1 MKKLTI
7 ILCLLVT
14 QTALSQSVYYSNIYG
29 AERGQNTRRNIDTCL
44 LRVTYD
50 FAHHKDTIGGKRF
63 YDRTC
68 LEVGESVSKFYS
80 AYAAMCDSLQ
90 YTFNS
95 SAAATAG
102 GFYQSTIVI
111 QDSMSMEYVDYYFN
125 YPEKGSVQ
133 KTRRIIKAN
142 FYYDEPIQNP
152 VWEIASDTINVLG
165 YQCQKAITKY
175 YGRNWEAWFTF
186 DIPYQMGPW
195 KLHGLP
201 GTVLK
206 ASTTDKLFDYTA
218 IAIETPKKAHIYHYN
233 ERFVKSNRKQMRKY
247 EELMYTDPVGLRLS
261 FGSYII
267 VNYPEGSKPM
277 AAGSVTLP
285 YQPSLELE

>member
-1 MKKLTI
+1 MPLQIYIIMKKLILIALFISVPLFCVAQSGTQGQPREIKTHTTI
-7 ILCLLVT
+7 DDCLVRV
-14 QTALSQSVYYSNIYG
+14 SYKHVYN
-29 AERGQNTRRNIDTCL
+29 EDTTMHRPL
-44 LRVTYD
+44 TDYMRLD
-50 FAHHKDTIGGKRF
+50 IGKN
-63 YDRTC
+63 YT
-68 LEVGESVSKFYS
+68 KFYS
-80 AYAAMCDSLQ
+80 NLYLISDSVKSKLIEKQ
-90 YTFNS
+90 PYIEGQRQTS
-95 SAAATAG
+95 S
-102 GFYQSTIVI
+102 
-111 QDSMSMEYVDYYFN
+111 DYYFN
-125 YPEKGSVQ
+125 YPDKGNL
-133 KTRRIIKAN
+133 KTTRRVIKVDYA
-142 FYYDEPIQNP
+142 YDTPIENP
-152 VWEIASDTINVLG
+152 KWEMLLDTATILG
-165 YQCQKAITKY
+165 YKCQKAFADY
-175 YGRNWEAWFTF
+175 HGRRWEVWFTLE
-186 DIPYQMGPW
+186 IPYQMGPW